1 MTRRPSPP
9 VRIRVLRAIQVPV
22 LMMLLVPAA
31 CITGHE
37 AEDSLEPSRSK
48 QLADLDRAHEIGII
62 SDVEYQANRRAI
74 LEGE

>member
-1 MTRRPSPP
+1 
-9 VRIRVLRAIQVPV
+9 
-22 LMMLLVPAA
+22 MMLLVPAA

-74 LEGE
+74 LDGE